1 MRRYFVGVEKVK
13 APSNV
18 TRLRTTIVIHRV
30 YYDSINDR
38 HDWAIVEVGEEV
50 LGHLGLGGDEFLL
63 SFGKSIFDKGNGTG
77 GSRLVG

>member
-1 MRRYFVGVEKVK
+1 
-13 APSNV
+13 
-18 TRLRTTIVIHRV
+18 V